1 MQISGPFARKT
12 RALPKSVP
20 NNSSLG
26 LRKNHK
32 NKMATQQALMSGP
45 SLHETRPVT
54 SCPYCGGSRIK
65 RKGVRENKYG
75 NVQLYYCHPCNRKF
89 TPLVSKHKS
98 FPLRI
103 IMDALILYNSLHG
116 LEEAAATVSRKYG
129 ITISRQN
136 VKNWVTGFKEYL
148 PILRMRPAIE
158 KRYRPRDLLVETQL
172 FHGQVYAFKYHRA
185 KTDLIIESG
194 KVHSRFKPLQNFL
207 AGVPRECP
215 HQLFREQQ
223 GRASTHKSLFNLD
236 QVVIAPK
243 NNAAVKCAR
252 FVLQAVA
259 TNKLRH
265 ERLQEFMLANDSV
278 TVAVEVPITLTEEDV
293 THFQRALGFHVPFT
307 LPRGGVITGHID
319 IVQIRN
325 GMIHILDFKPGAKK
339 VKPIEQ
345 LTLYALALSRLTGLR
360 LYHFKCAWFDD
371 EDYFEFYPLHVVYK
385 KRPKAA

>member
-1 MQISGPFARKT
+1 MPAR
-12 RALPKSVP
+12 RLA
-20 NNSSLG
+20 
-26 LRKNHK
+26 
-32 NKMATQQALMSGP
+32 
-45 SLHETRPVT
+45 LHETKPVT
-54 SCPYCGGSRIK
+54 ACPYCGGSRIK
-65 RKGVRENKYG
+65 RKGVRNNKYG
-75 NVQLYYCHPCNRKF
+75 DVQLYFCHPCNRKF

-103 IMDALILYNSLHG
+103 IMDALILYNSLHS
-116 LEEAAATVSRKYG
+116 LEEAATLTSRKYG

-148 PILRMRPAIE
+148 SILRLRPVIE
-158 KRYRPRDLLVETQL
+158 KRYRPRDLLVQTQL
-172 FHGQVYAFKYHRA
+172 LHGQVYAFKYHRA
-185 KTDLIIESG
+185 KTDLIIES
-194 KVHSRFKPLQNFL
+194 KADLAHSGFKPLQDFL
-207 AGVPRECP
+207 AGIPRDCP

-236 QVVIAPK
+236 EVVIAPK
-243 NNAAVKCAR
+243 NNSAVKCAR

-293 THFQRALGFHVPFT
+293 THFQRVLGFHVPFT
-307 LPRGGVITGHID
+307 LPRGSVITGHID

-325 GMIHILDFKPGAKK
+325 GMIHILDYKPGAKK

-345 LTLYALALSRLTGLR
+345 LALYALALSRRTGLR

-385 KRPKAA
+385 KGATAA